1 MKPVKNFSNAVDVNK
16 LGIPNIPTPS
26 SSDAGKILGV
36 DINGKYAL
44 GDDQGTVLPVP
55 TAEDN
60 GKVIV
65 VDNAAYA
72 LGDADSVEANPAGS
86 ATERLYKIGINDTIY
101 RVNDDETVTTVKA
114 VKITF
119 DTIQGTDGNVVF
131 QAPFTFV
138 NGTTHEVYQ
147 YSVNDTIEASN
158 GGNFDYMIDNA
169 SSWGYTVP
177 VANLPLSF
185 IIHIPAGIDITQ
197 YNEIYFVSGVYTNP
211 SPKHVTVDV
220 SVNDGTD
227 FINVID
233 NSDVGYTYHSAI
245 KIGEFANAPAA
256 VLPTVTTSD
265 NGDVLTVVNGV
276 WDKAAP
282 VTSNAEIVTL
292 NTTTNTADKTA
303 AQVKTAIAEG
313 KEVFLRLNSTA
324 IYIPFSDVTGIS
336 VIFERQFVDMGDYLQ
351 KTVYTLDNSGDVDSE
366 TYTFNKKANI
376 GTIKNNGADVGK
388 ITGFGK
394 SSINYLTFAD
404 IYKAVAENP
413 SNVVI
418 KRGDSTTT
426 SIYIDESGYPTIT
439 VIFYNYDSTT
449 QKTVPEIYVARATS
463 YSSNETAVF
472 TLQS

>member
-1 MKPVKNFSNAVDVNK
+1 MKPIKNYSNTVSVNK
-16 LGIPNIPTPS
+16 LGIPDLPTPS
-26 SSDAGKILGV
+26 ASDSGKILGV
-36 DINGKYAL
+36 DQDGKYAL
-44 GDDQGTVLPVP
+44 GDDQGTVLPSP
-55 TAEDN
+55 TEEDN

-72 LGDADSVEANPAGS
+72 LGNADSVEANPEGS
-86 ATERLYKIGINDTIY
+86 AAERLYKIGINDTIY

-220 SVNDGTD
+220 SVNDDSD

-233 NSDVGYTYHSAI
+233 NSDVGYTYHTAI
-245 KIGEFANAPAA
+245 KIGEFANAPTA

-276 WDKAAP
+276 WDKAEPASELP
-282 VTSNAEIVTL
+282 AVTTADNGKVLKVFAGNWTKAKIIDDLIKDS
-292 NTTTNTADKTA
+292 NTTYSSTKIDSTYADKSKLDEYA
-303 AQVKTAIAEG
+303 NGYQ
-313 KEVFLRLNSTA
+313 S
-324 IYIPFSDVTGIS
+324 YI
-336 VIFERQFVDMGDYLQ
+336 
-351 KTVYTLDNSGDVDSE
+351 
-366 TYTFNKKANI
+366 
-376 GTIKNNGADVGK
+376 
-388 ITGFGK
+388 
-394 SSINYLTFAD
+394 D
-404 IYKAVAENP
+404 I
-413 SNVVI
+413 
-418 KRGDSTTT
+418 DSTTGTATLTQAGSGGST
-426 SIYIDESGYPTIT
+426 SGLGKPFLMSLLTSGNELPYSILFNIPQYLNGVSLHHSSKLVTNRFTCLTSPSSSSKPIII
-439 VIFYNYDSTT
+439 VIFNDETGADI
-449 QKTVPEIYVARATS
+449 KLKGELN
-463 YSSNETAVF
+463 SSNAIVF
-472 TLQS
+472 TKIT